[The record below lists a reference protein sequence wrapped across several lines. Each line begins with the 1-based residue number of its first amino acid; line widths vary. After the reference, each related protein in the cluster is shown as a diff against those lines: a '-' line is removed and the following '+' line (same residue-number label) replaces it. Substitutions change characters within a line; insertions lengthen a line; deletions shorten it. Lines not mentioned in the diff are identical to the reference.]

1 MHSFSGK
8 VALITG
14 GSSGIGAATALRFAR
29 GGAKVAIA
37 ARRVEQGEAM
47 VRKIEA
53 LRAEALF
60 VKADVSQRADIE
72 EMVEQV
78 VARFGRLDYAV
89 NNAGVSG
96 PVMTPVADVDE
107 AGWDAVMNV
116 NLKGVWLS
124 MKYEIPVML
133 RQGGGAIVNMSSI
146 YGSKPSELGHA
157 PYCAS
162 KHGLVGLSKSAAI
175 DYAGTG
181 VRINCVSPGYTR
193 TEVMEG
199 AVGAM
204 PEFFAATLQRHS
216 AMKRLGN
223 MEEVA
228 EAVVWLCSDAAS
240 FVNGTVITVD
250 GGSMA
255 RAY

>member
-14 GSSGIGAATALRFAR
+14 GTAGIGAAAALRFAR
-29 GGAKVAIA
+29 DGAKIVIA
-37 ARRVEQGEAM
+37 ARRVEQGEAL

-53 LRAEALF
+53 MRTEALF

-72 EMVEQV
+72 RMVEQT

-89 NNAGVSG
+89 NNAGIAG

-107 AGWDAVMNV
+107 AAWDAVMNV

-133 RQGGGAIVNMSSI
+133 RQGSGAIVNIASI

-162 KHGLVGLSKSAAI
+162 KHGLIGLSKSAAI
-175 DYAGTG
+175 DYAGAG
-181 VRINCVSPGYTR
+181 IRINCVSPGFTHS
-193 TEVMEG
+193 EMVDP
-199 AVGAM
+199 AVEAM
-204 PEFFAATLQRHS
+204 PEVFAGILQRHS
-216 AMKRLGN
+216 AMKRLAN
-223 MEEVA
+223 AEEVA
-228 EAVVWLCSDAAS
+228 ETVAWLCSDAAS
-240 FVNGTVITVD
+240 FVNGEALTVD
-250 GGSMA
+250 GGTMA
-255 RAY
+255 RMY

>member
-14 GSSGIGAATALRFAR
+14 GTAGIGAATALRFAR
-29 GGAKVAIA
+29 EGAKVVIA
-37 ARRVEQGEAM
+37 SRRAEQGEAM
-47 VRKIEA
+47 VRKMEA
-53 LRAEALF
+53 MRTEALF
-60 VKADVSQRADIE
+60 VKADVSQRADVE
-72 EMVEQV
+72 RMVEQT

-107 AGWDAVMNV
+107 AAWDAVMNV

-133 RQGGGAIVNMSSI
+133 RQGGGAIVNIASI
-146 YGSKPSELGHA
+146 YGSKASELGHA

-162 KHGLVGLSKSAAI
+162 KHGLIGLSKTAAI
-175 DYAGTG
+175 DYAGAG
-181 VRINCVSPGYTR
+181 LRINCVSPGFTHS
-193 TEVMEG
+193 EMVDP
-199 AVGAM
+199 AVEAM
-204 PEFFAATLQRHS
+204 PEFFAAVLQRHS
-216 AMKRLGN
+216 GMKRLGDA
-223 MEEVA
+223 EEVA

-240 FVNGTVITVD
+240 FVNGEVLHVD
-250 GGSMA
+250 GGTTA
-255 RAY
+255 RMY